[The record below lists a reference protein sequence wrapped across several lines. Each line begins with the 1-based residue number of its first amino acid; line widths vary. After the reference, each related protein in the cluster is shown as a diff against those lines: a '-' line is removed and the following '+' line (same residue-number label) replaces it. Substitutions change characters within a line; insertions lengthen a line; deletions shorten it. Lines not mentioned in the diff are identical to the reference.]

1 MDRRGSGSSSG
12 ARRKSDV
19 DQKPVSVQ
27 ENVARLRECED
38 YNLALQLQEE
48 EFSQHYDKNRVER
61 KLIGGDYKKSKE
73 EQLAEATLA
82 AGKRLQEAE
91 EIARRDEELAREI
104 QRQLEE
110 EDRRNQLSL
119 AQMDEEL
126 ARRLHLEEHDKNV
139 FSSARGSQAGESQ
152 SGPST
157 SNGPSFGVEK
167 DEDYA
172 KKLQERYYQKFSRK
186 PHRHLDENTQN
197 EVNILMDS
205 NIIQTPSPVLSTP
218 ISSTNNLVTTFP
230 PLPTYEDC
238 MLQHSLQDQRRN
250 SEHVQS
256 NVPSYDSERL
266 SNVNRRNSVQNWFTS
281 AASRTS
287 NPTISRNG
295 RASTLSAVTTFSVR
309 DDSLPRENAS
319 DSPNIPERPKAFMT
333 PAQMSQMPK
342 LPFLGS
348 IANHPLAKKNQEN
361 SLENRSR
368 DEEGD
373 LISFSDVDSIAP
385 VTNGTSLISVQCAS
399 PSCLSPNTSTGPK
412 ERSLVLELHSTNPF
426 LQDLIGTQIEPQTEK
441 SQASSE
447 FGLPPP
453 SDLLYGNGQSKVDSK
468 NETNGEKQ

>member
-1 MDRRGSGSSSG
+1 MTVVLYYLLLSCVFVCDF
-12 ARRKSDV
+12 
-19 DQKPVSVQ
+19 
-27 ENVARLRECED
+27 
-38 YNLALQLQEE
+38 ALTFHSPLQ
-48 EFSQHYDKNRVER
+48 
-61 KLIGGDYKKSKE
+61 
-73 EQLAEATLA
+73 
-82 AGKRLQEAE
+82 
-91 EIARRDEELAREI
+91 
-104 QRQLEE
+104 
-110 EDRRNQLSL
+110 
-119 AQMDEEL
+119 
-126 ARRLHLEEHDKNV
+126 
-139 FSSARGSQAGESQ
+139 
-152 SGPST
+152 
-157 SNGPSFGVEK
+157 
-167 DEDYA
+167 
-172 KKLQERYYQKFSRK
+172 
-186 PHRHLDENTQN
+186 
-197 EVNILMDS
+197 NILMDS
-205 NIIQTPSPVLSTP
+205 NVIQTPSPVLSTP

-256 NVPSYDSERL
+256 IVPSYDSERL

-373 LISFSDVDSIAP
+373 LISFSDVNSIAP
-385 VTNGTSLISVQCAS
+385 GVIYNF
-399 PSCLSPNTSTGPK
+399 K
-412 ERSLVLELHSTNPF
+412 FVLF
-426 LQDLIGTQIEPQTEK
+426 
-441 SQASSE
+441 
-447 FGLPPP
+447 
-453 SDLLYGNGQSKVDSK
+453 
-468 NETNGEKQ
+468 